1 MSVRLPINTLLQVG
15 AATSTVRATL
25 RQSETE
31 AHSLPA
37 SILGQEQNSYLCSW
51 KGSELIFF
59 SKEQRKQ
66 MFKKYSSVF
75 ARLQNETP
83 FSAVT
88 FRQTHHKLEMSEIK
102 HVLDR
107 PVFRTLAQQHSTQ
120 WKTAFSLQIPGLN
133 RVVAAHSHLPASKR
147 KSNHRSLARG
157 LLQFR
162 GRRSTAPV

>member
-1 MSVRLPINTLLQVG
+1 
-15 AATSTVRATL
+15 
-25 RQSETE
+25 
-31 AHSLPA
+31 
-37 SILGQEQNSYLCSW
+37 
-51 KGSELIFF
+51 
-59 SKEQRKQ
+59 

-133 RVVAAHSHLPASKR
+133 RVVAAACIEKEIEPQILSSRATTIQR
-147 KSNHRSLARG
+147 
-157 LLQFR
+157 
-162 GRRSTAPV
+162 